1 MTKRPAGAGPL
12 VGAHMSAAGGLVR
25 AVERAVAAGCRT
37 LQVFT
42 KNSNQWAGKPVDPAE
57 AAAFRSAAAEAGLA
71 PLVSHSAYLINL
83 ASPDP
88 VVRARSAEALVDE
101 IERCDANGIPFL
113 VLHPGSHGG
122 DGEEAGLDRIA
133 RGLDEAAA
141 KTPVLEDHR
150 PPRDGGRPGS
160 LPRAR
165 LRPPRARSSPAPTAA
180 ARLALCFDT
189 CHVHAAGYDVVSK
202 DGWRAT
208 LDALDA
214 ACGLGL
220 VKVIHAN
227 DSKKERGCRVDRHER
242 IGHGQIGEKGF
253 VNLMTEPAFD
263 DVPKILETPKDE
275 EGRWDREGLAAL
287 RKLARRSGPGLD
299 RVDRDRC
306 LLLDLAGRALTAT
319 CGVSGP
325 AAASSRDAGTARR
338 RRRCSRR
345 RG

>member
-1 MTKRPAGAGPL
+1 VRPPGAGPL

-25 AVERAVAAGCRT
+25 AVERAVGAGCRT

-42 KNSNQWAGKPVDPAE
+42 KNSNQWAGKPVVAAE
-57 AAAFRSAAAEAGLA
+57 AEAFRAAAAAAGLA

-88 VVRARSAEALVDE
+88 VVRTRSVGALVDE

-122 DGEEAGLDRIA
+122 DGEETGLDRIA

-141 KTPVLEDHR
+141 RTPSSRTTVLLE
-150 PPRDGGRPGS
+150 
-160 LPRAR
+160 
-165 LRPPRARSSPAPTAA
+165 TAA
-180 ARLALCFDT
+180 GQGACLGHDFAHLAAILARADSRSRLALCFDT

-202 DGWRAT
+202 AGWRAT

-220 VKVIHAN
+220 VKVVHAN

-242 IGHGQIGEKGF
+242 IGHGAIGAKGF
-253 VNLMTEPAFD
+253 ANLMTEPAFER
-263 DVPKILETPKDE
+263 VPKILETPKDE
-275 EGRWDREGLAAL
+275 AGKWDREGLAAL
-287 RKLARRSGPGLD
+287 RKLARRK
-299 RVDRDRC
+299 
-306 LLLDLAGRALTAT
+306 AG
-319 CGVSGP
+319 
-325 AAASSRDAGTARR
+325 
-338 RRRCSRR
+338 
-345 RG
+345 

>member
-1 MTKRPAGAGPL
+1 MTRRPAGAGPL

-25 AVERAVAAGCRT
+25 AVERAVDAGCRT

-42 KNSNQWAGKPVDPAE
+42 KNSNQWAGRPVVPSEADAFRR
-57 AAAFRSAAAEAGLA
+57 AAAGAGIA

-88 VVRARSAEALVDE
+88 LVRARSAEALVDE
-101 IERCDANGIPFL
+101 IDRCDAFGIPYL

-122 DGEEAGLDRIA
+122 DGEETGLDRIA

-141 KTPVLEDHR
+141 KRPASGTTVLLE
-150 PPRDGGRPGS
+150 
-160 LPRAR
+160 
-165 LRPPRARSSPAPTAA
+165 TAA
-180 ARLALCFDT
+180 GQGACLGHDFAHLSAILARADSRPRLALCLDT

-202 DGWRAT
+202 DGWRRT
-208 LDALDA
+208 LDALDD

-242 IGHGQIGEKGF
+242 IGHGAIGAKGF
-253 VNLMTEPAFD
+253 ANLMTEPVFEG
-263 DVPKILETPKDE
+263 VPKILETPKDAD
-275 EGRWDREGLAAL
+275 GAWDREGLAAL
-287 RKLARRSGPGLD
+287 RRLARRKGSIEGALRP
-299 RVDRDRC
+299 RA
-306 LLLDLAGRALTAT
+306 AG
-319 CGVSGP
+319 S
-325 AAASSRDAGTARR
+325 AGTRT
-338 RRRCSRR
+338 RCSPR

>member
-1 MTKRPAGAGPL
+1 MRPRAAGHGPL

-25 AVERAVAAGCRT
+25 AVERAVDAGCRA

-42 KNSNQWAGKPVDPAE
+42 KNSNQWGGKPVVPSE
-57 AAAFRSAAAEAGLA
+57 AAAFRKAAADAGIA

-88 VVRARSAEALVDE
+88 LVRTRSVEALVDE

-122 DGEEAGLDRIA
+122 EGEEVGLDRIA

-141 KTPVLEDHR
+141 KTPSSTTTVLLE
-150 PPRDGGRPGS
+150 
-160 LPRAR
+160 
-165 LRPPRARSSPAPTAA
+165 TAA
-180 ARLALCFDT
+180 GQGACLGHDFAHLSAILSRADSRPRLALCLDT
-189 CHVHAAGYDVVSK
+189 CHVHAAGYDVVSR
-202 DGWRAT
+202 DGWRKT
-208 LDALDA
+208 LDELDA

-220 VKVIHAN
+220 VKVVHAN

-242 IGHGQIGEKGF
+242 IGHGAIGTKGF
-253 VNLMTEPAFD
+253 ANLMTEPAFE

-287 RKLARRSGPGLD
+287 RKLARKK
-299 RVDRDRC
+299 
-306 LLLDLAGRALTAT
+306 AT
-319 CGVSGP
+319 G
-325 AAASSRDAGTARR
+325 
-338 RRRCSRR
+338 
-345 RG
+345 

>member
-1 MTKRPAGAGPL
+1 
-12 VGAHMSAAGGLVR
+12 MSAAGGLFR

-42 KNSNQWAGKPVDPAE
+42 KNSNQWAGRPVVPAE
-57 AAAFRSAAAEAGLA
+57 AAAFRGAAAAAGLE

-88 VVRARSAEALVDE
+88 LVRARSADALVDE
-101 IERCDANGIPFL
+101 IERCDANGIPYL

-141 KTPVLEDHR
+141 KTPSSGTAILLE
-150 PPRDGGRPGS
+150 
-160 LPRAR
+160 
-165 LRPPRARSSPAPTAA
+165 TAA
-180 ARLALCFDT
+180 GQGACLGHDFAHLAAILARADSRPRLGLCFDT

-202 DGWRAT
+202 EGWRRT
-208 LDALDA
+208 LEALDA

-242 IGHGQIGEKGF
+242 IGHGAIGEKGF
-253 VNLMTEPAFD
+253 ANLMTEPAFAA
-263 DVPKILETPKDE
+263 VPKILETPKDE

-287 RKLARRSGPGLD
+287 RRLARRK
-299 RVDRDRC
+299 
-306 LLLDLAGRALTAT
+306 
-319 CGVSGP
+319 
-325 AAASSRDAGTARR
+325 AAA
-338 RRRCSRR
+338 
-345 RG
+345 

>member
-1 MTKRPAGAGPL
+1 MTRRSPGTGPL

-42 KNSNQWAGKPVDPAE
+42 KNSNQWAGKPVAPAE

-88 VVRARSAEALVDE
+88 VVRTRSVEALVDE
-101 IERCDANGIPFL
+101 IGRCDANGIPYL

-122 DGEEAGLDRIA
+122 DGEGPGLDRVA

-141 KTPVLEDHR
+141 KTPASSTTVLLE
-150 PPRDGGRPGS
+150 
-160 LPRAR
+160 
-165 LRPPRARSSPAPTAA
+165 TAA
-180 ARLALCFDT
+180 GQGACLGHDFAHLAAILGRADSRSRLALCLDT

-202 DGWRAT
+202 DGWRTT
-208 LDALDA
+208 LDELDA

-242 IGHGQIGEKGF
+242 IGHGAIGEKGF
-253 VNLMTEPAFD
+253 ANLMTEPAFAG
-263 DVPKILETPKDE
+263 VPKILETPKDE
-275 EGRWDREGLAAL
+275 DGRWDREGLAAL
-287 RKLARRSGPGLD
+287 RRLARRK
-299 RVDRDRC
+299 
-306 LLLDLAGRALTAT
+306 
-319 CGVSGP
+319 
-325 AAASSRDAGTARR
+325 GTA
-338 RRRCSRR
+338 
-345 RG
+345 